1 MSEFM
6 SQSFTLKQVVNSFE
20 LFYILFDDSY

>member
-1 MSEFM
+1 MIEFM